1 MAVSPSL
8 LYAGYKKFQLKF
20 YLFLMSL
27 FVSDIVNLPYFA
39 ILVIHFHLV
48 TSERTHYAL
57 AIVELM

>member
-1 MAVSPSL
+1 
-8 LYAGYKKFQLKF
+8 
-20 YLFLMSL
+20 MSL